1 MALIHLMIHSSMA
14 PSLESLLVGV
24 GMEDPTDQFDRESD
38 YGSDFTPDEELLL
51 GQLLQKFPSTS
62 TPENDENI
70 RHAAISHTTGQG
82 LGDKGSPKSWK
93 VAARKTSISLEGY
106 GSTYTYRRW
115 RILWG
120 HATN

>member
-1 MALIHLMIHSSMA
+1 
-14 PSLESLLVGV
+14 
-24 GMEDPTDQFDRESD
+24 MEDLTDQFDRESD

-51 GQLLQKFPSTS
+51 SQLLQTFPPTL

-70 RHAAISHTTGQG
+70 RHTAISDTTGQG
-82 LGDKGSPKSWK
+82 PRDNGDPKSWK

-120 HATN
+120 YATN